1 MLSHNVTERGD
12 RRHPLWLEIMRIVLS
27 IVILW
32 KGLEFVANIHKFTD
46 LMMNSSIPVAVLLSV
61 LVHLIIVA
69 HILGAI
75 ALFTGTYVR
84 LACLLQM
91 PVILMALVF
100 RNLADNVLNPYAAVW
115 VSVAILCALVLVV
128 LRDKHDSIDKV
139 EKEKH

>member
-1 MLSHNVTERGD
+1 MLSHHVTHKGEK
-12 RRHPLWLEIMRIVLS
+12 RHPLWLEITRIVLS

-46 LMMNSSIPVAVLLSV
+46 LMMNSSIPVAIMISV

-84 LACLLQM
+84 LACILQM
-91 PVILMALVF
+91 PVIIMALVF
-100 RNLADNVLNPYAAVW
+100 RNLADNILNPYAAVW
-115 VSVAILCALVLVV
+115 VSVAILCPLVLVV
-128 LRDKHDSIDKV
+128 LRDKHDTMDK
-139 EKEKH
+139 EQDKH

>member
-1 MLSHNVTERGD
+1 MLSHHVTHKGEK
-12 RRHPLWLEIMRIVLS
+12 RHPLWLEITRIVLS

-46 LMMNSSIPVAVLLSV
+46 LMMNSSIPVAIMISV

-84 LACLLQM
+84 LACILQM
-91 PVILMALVF
+91 PVIIMALVF
-100 RNLADNVLNPYAAVW
+100 RNLADNILNPYAAVW

-128 LRDKHDSIDKV
+128 LRDKHDTMDK
-139 EKEKH
+139 EQDKH

>member
-1 MLSHNVTERGD
+1 MLSHHVTHKGEK
-12 RRHPLWLEIMRIVLS
+12 RHPLWLEITRIVLS

-46 LMMNSSIPVAVLLSV
+46 LMMNSSIPVAIMISV

-84 LACLLQM
+84 LACILQM
-91 PVILMALVF
+91 PVIIMALVF
-100 RNLADNVLNPYAAVW
+100 KNLADSILNPYAAVW
-115 VSVAILCALVLVV
+115 VSVAILFALVLVL
-128 LRDKHDSIDKV
+128 LRDKHDAMDK
-139 EKEKH
+139 ERDKH

>member
-1 MLSHNVTERGD
+1 MLSHHVTHKGEK
-12 RRHPLWLEIMRIVLS
+12 RHPLWLEITRIVLS

-46 LMMNSSIPVAVLLSV
+46 LMMNSSIPVAIMISV

-84 LACLLQM
+84 LACILQM
-91 PVILMALVF
+91 PVIIMALVF
-100 RNLADNVLNPYAAVW
+100 KNLADNILNPYAAVW
-115 VSVAILCALVLVV
+115 VSVAILCALVLVL
-128 LRDKHDSIDKV
+128 LRDKHDAMDK
-139 EKEKH
+139 ERDKH